1 MNNVVVAINTHEG
14 ESRLFRFPTLKYELL
29 KTLVAREYGL
39 DAAIIHKQP
48 FTKKVVIVKDDDS
61 MAVVSKD
68 QLTNLVH
75 FHIIK
80 RTALNKVHVEG
91 IVDNDSLF
99 PKALIKVEEEP
110 TLFHGSDNY
119 VLKKLI
125 VEKMIREVVPQLD
138 DVSPDVQ

>member
-1 MNNVVVAINTHEG
+1 MISSMNNVVVAINTHEG

-39 DAAIIHKQP
+39 DAAIIHQQP

-68 QLTNLVH
+68 QLTNLIH

-99 PKALIKVEEEP
+99 PKALIKVEKEP
-110 TLFHGSDNY
+110 TLFH
-119 VLKKLI
+119 
-125 VEKMIREVVPQLD
+125 
-138 DVSPDVQ
+138 